1 MKLIVGLGNPGVQY
15 VNTRHNIGFDV
26 VEYISEKWGIPL
38 NKQKFEAEYG
48 EGFVNG
54 EKIILVRPLTFMN
67 LSGRS
72 VAEFVNYYDIQREDF
87 VVIHDDIDSP
97 VGRIRLRKKG
107 GSGGQNGIKSL
118 IKHFGGI
125 QEFNRIKVGVGRPED
140 GREVVDHVL
149 GRFTVEEAEI
159 METAII
165 KSANACECWVQND
178 FLKAANDYNSK

>member
-1 MKLIVGLGNPGVQY
+1 MKLIVGLGNPGAQY

-38 NKQKFEAEYG
+38 NKQKFEAQYG

-54 EKIILVRPLTFMN
+54 EKIILVKPLTFMN

-72 VAEFVNYYDIQREDF
+72 VAEFVNYYDIDREDF

-97 VGRIRLRKKG
+97 VGRIRLRQKG
-107 GSGGQNGIKSL
+107 SSGGQNGIKSL

-125 QEFNRIKVGVGRPED
+125 QEFNRIKVGVGRPTD
-140 GREVVDHVL
+140 GRAVVDHVL
-149 GRFTVEEAEI
+149 GRFTKDEVAFMEAAI
-159 METAII
+159 MN
-165 KSANACECWVQND
+165 SANALACWMQND
-178 FLKAANDYNSK
+178 FIRAANDYNNK